1 MQSHEDADKEFVLS
15 NPLKKIP
22 SNKSFHRRTSRSIY
36 RRRSS
41 GGVKDVKP
49 TFVRQLTRQISKK
62 FSDTSLTSDQDG
74 EVSLTCKT
82 QRCISRGY
90 SKHNITIDEEVSY
103 DRMEDLVR
111 WYKFSIRLNINFIL
125 LLASKV

>member
-1 MQSHEDADKEFVLS
+1 MQSHEDADKEFVLN

-22 SNKSFHRRTSRSIY
+22 SNKSFHRRISRSIY
-36 RRRSS
+36 RRRRSS

-49 TFVRQLTRQISKK
+49 TLVRQLTRQISKK

-74 EVSLTCKT
+74 DVSLTCKT
-82 QRCISRGY
+82 RRSISRGY

-111 WYKFSIRLNINFIL
+111 WYKFSIRLNTFFCY
-125 LLASKV
+125 